1 MKVQIG
7 IITIIIKPIFKCY
20 DGTINIMK
28 SIFKCYYL
36 EALLIYILEL
46 VLYNQ
51 QPLLHSAASSLTAIR
66 EIKRREELEQK
77 NQIRLRMRAGTDV
90 THSTAVNALFVL
102 PAEAYTS

>member
-1 MKVQIG
+1 MQIG
-7 IITIIIKPIFKCY
+7 IITRIIKPILKCY
-20 DGTINIMK
+20 DGTINITK

-36 EALLIYILEL
+36 EAILIYILEL

-102 PAEAYTS
+102 AAEAYTS